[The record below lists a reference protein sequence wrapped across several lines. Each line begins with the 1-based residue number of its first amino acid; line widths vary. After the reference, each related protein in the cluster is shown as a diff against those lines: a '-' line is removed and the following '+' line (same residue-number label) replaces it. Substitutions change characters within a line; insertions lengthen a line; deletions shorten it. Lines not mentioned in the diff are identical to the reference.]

1 MGEVGKRG
9 YLEGRAEDDIIL
21 FKLKIYLKKKQFLL
35 KKMLNV

>member
-9 YLEGRAEDDIIL
+9 YLEGKGIL
-21 FKLKIYLKKKQFLL
+21 FNSISVKNILKGGNHFLL